1 MGTGSAWTR
10 ENRTD
15 RIGGNKRINRSTSA
29 PTLVSVM
36 LEGVTTKLIAA
47 LGSFLGGSVLMA
59 FMKPNSIP
67 EAIVRGFV
75 TTVLGFIFTPVVV
88 SKIGWNIHDPEEVIM
103 VAFCIGFFGWTLLG
117 AMANFFR
124 KNQDKDIFEVYDSV
138 KSGINKRTTKR
149 PAVRKK

>member
-1 MGTGSAWTR
+1 M
-10 ENRTD
+10 
-15 RIGGNKRINRSTSA
+15 
-29 PTLVSVM
+29 V
-36 LEGVTTKLIAA
+36 EGITTKLIAA

-88 SKIGWNIHDPEEVIM
+88 VKIGWDINDPEEVIM
-103 VAFCIGFFGWTLLG
+103 VAFCIGFGGWTLLG

-124 KNQDKDIFEVYDSV
+124 KNQDKDIFEVYDNV
-138 KSGINKRTTKR
+138 KSGISKRAPTKRTPARKR
-149 PAVRKK
+149 